1 VPPLPTS
8 HRKRQYE
15 KAMSMSIRRDEFYY
29 MRAYQVSWMALGKAV
44 LATPVYV
51 SVAWILMVSYQL
63 FTQIAVATVVTYID
77 LLWPSIGSWLIS
89 RVDMLIFIYAFSWA
103 FVLSSVIPSVILGKE
118 RSVLIQYSVILAL
131 TFIAF
136 VIRDA
141 LMIICEC
148 NTIDQIFSVAAIF
161 HDPLLAAGYL
171 SVPYILMLAID
182 VYSRQK
188 RKMKTSGDH

>member
-1 VPPLPTS
+1 LV
-8 HRKRQYE
+8 
-15 KAMSMSIRRDEFYY
+15 
-29 MRAYQVSWMALGKAV
+29 KAV

-103 FVLSSVIPSVILGKE
+103 FLLSSVIPSVILGKE
-118 RSVLIQYSVILAL
+118 RSILIQYSVILAL

-136 VIRDA
+136 VVRDA
-141 LMIICEC
+141 LTIVCEC

-161 HDPLLAAGYL
+161 RDPLLAAGYL
-171 SVPYILMLAID
+171 SRSLHPNVSDRHTFQKKAQGEQFRDDWRYYCECWHG
-182 VYSRQK
+182 YSRRIKGILKWQ
-188 RKMKTSGDH
+188 SLLFLVQ